1 MLGKG
6 WGISIR
12 NKYSFYNR
20 MLLIQYGCNKT
31 CFINFN
37 HRLWLLEWLL
47 FLSSSHFI
55 KRERGR
61 EKERLWRRDDLLFFK
76 IMQICSFLKYSNK
89 IKGTA
94 CSSLTRKS
102 NTNYNGCWEPCIFC
116 TGLQWSAERSNKI
129 KPEIEHR

>member
-1 MLGKG
+1 MATL
-6 WGISIR
+6 S
-12 NKYSFYNR
+12 
-20 MLLIQYGCNKT
+20 
-31 CFINFN
+31 
-37 HRLWLLEWLL
+37 LELPL
-47 FLSSSHFI
+47 YQE
-55 KRERGR
+55 RERER
-61 EKERLWRRDDLLFFK
+61 EREIVETITGAGDDLLFFK

-129 KPEIEHR
+129 KPEIETSITIWNHVYIHCTRFCSNALFRDLAIISNTHLHL